1 MWHVTDN
8 FIILQIILEIW
19 SVEIESEGI
28 SLEKALVLRSQFLD
42 QLKLRVTINDPSLDG
57 NFCRQ

>member
-1 MWHVTDN
+1 MTDN

-19 SVEIESEGI
+19 SVEIESEG
-28 SLEKALVLRSQFLD
+28 LEKALVLRSQFLD

>member
-1 MWHVTDN
+1 MTDN